1 MGRKAHLSLEETN
14 MSKLNVLNFKPS
26 LAPIVKNSASLL
38 ARQAAEN
45 QNALAEFASIIKTS
59 TSVDV
64 SHLCQSEQ
72 ASSVYGVLQAVAE
85 HLSCKGLVVY
95 YHEDSFEVY
104 RKPTLPQLIELYKE
118 MKSGSDSAVQEFMEV
133 SCILF
138 PDFLRMTLAATSLLY
153 FADEHLYASVY
164 DPDNEE
170 EMAASIESGVPD
182 LISNTQKLL
191 DSVEWS
197 TALHSAA
204 AKEFPL

>member
-1 MGRKAHLSLEETN
+1 

-45 QNALAEFASIIKTS
+45 QDALAEFASIIKTS

-104 RKPTLPQLIELYKE
+104 RKPTLPHLIELYKE
-118 MKSGSDSAVQEFMEV
+118 MKSGSDSAIQEFMEV

-138 PDFLRMTLAATSLLY
+138 PDFLRMTIAANSLLY
-153 FADEHLYASVY
+153 FADGHLFESVY
-164 DPDNEE
+164 DPEIPEE
-170 EMAASIESGVPD
+170 LEAALKSGTPD
-182 LISNTQKLL
+182 LISNTSILLRSVDWTYAMQK
-191 DSVEWS
+191 
-197 TALHSAA
+197 AA
-204 AKEFPL
+204 EKEFPL